1 MNPKKVNWLFLTTL
15 LVEAAVMAFM
25 YLCSDISLGII
36 ESLLLSQLIVLVPAV
51 LFLFG
56 TRTDPGR
63 LIAHNRPKFT
73 TALLVVVFTFLCM
86 PAIIAVNAFSMLFV
100 DNEVAGL
107 QSYMLS
113 VPWWQILLMVGIIG
127 PVSEEF
133 VFRGVIY
140 HGYKTSQRFVGS
152 MLLSALL
159 FGLTHLNFNQM
170 SYAVLVGIVSVLLL
184 EGSGS
189 IFYSMLFHICIN
201 TTNVVQMLVQKAQ
214 GTIMS
219 QEESMAY
226 IERTMQ
232 MPYKQALAVSVS
244 VYAVIAAG
252 ATALAGCLLY
262 LIVKKRK
269 QSAAYAATAAWKYG
283 REKDKTDFCSAGHF
297 CCALPAIYDSRC
309 ILGLKVKLI

>member
-36 ESLLLSQLIVLVPAV
+36 ESLLLSQLIVLVPTV
-51 LFLFG
+51 LFLLG

-73 TALLVVVFTFLCM
+73 TTLLVVVFTFLCM
-86 PAIIAVNAFSMLFV
+86 PVIIAVNAFSMLFV

-226 IERTMQ
+226 IEQTMH

-252 ATALAGCLLY
+252 AAALAGCLLY
-262 LIVKKRK
+262 LIVKKENRV
-269 QSAAYAATAAWKYG
+269 QHMQQLLHGNTG
-283 REKDKTDFCSAGHF
+283 EKRT
-297 CCALPAIYDSRC
+297 
-309 ILGLKVKLI
+309 KLISVPLVISVVLCLLYMTADVFWG

>member
-73 TALLVVVFTFLCM
+73 TTLLVVVFTFLCM
-86 PAIIAVNAFSMLFV
+86 PAIIVVNAFSMLFV

-252 ATALAGCLLY
+252 AAALAGCLLY
-262 LIVKKRK
+262 LIVKKENRV
-269 QSAAYAATAAWKYG
+269 QHMQQLLHGNTG
-283 REKDKTDFCSAGHF
+283 EKRT
-297 CCALPAIYDSRC
+297 
-309 ILGLKVKLI
+309 KLISVPLVISVVLCLLYMTADVFWG

>member
-73 TALLVVVFTFLCM
+73 TTLLVVVFTFLCM

-262 LIVKKRK
+262 LIVKKENRV
-269 QSAAYAATAAWKYG
+269 QHMQQLLHGNTG
-283 REKDKTDFCSAGHF
+283 EKRT
-297 CCALPAIYDSRC
+297 
-309 ILGLKVKLI
+309 KLISVPLVISVVLCLLYMTADVFGG

>member
-51 LFLFG
+51 LFLLG

-73 TALLVVVFTFLCM
+73 TTLLVVVFTFLCM

-262 LIVKKRK
+262 LIVKKENRV
-269 QSAAYAATAAWKYG
+269 QHMQQLLHGNTG
-283 REKDKTDFCSAGHF
+283 EKST
-297 CCALPAIYDSRC
+297 
-309 ILGLKVKLI
+309 KLISVPLVISVVLCLLYMTADVFWG

>member
-25 YLCSDISLGII
+25 YLRSDISLGII

-262 LIVKKRK
+262 LIVKKENRV
-269 QSAAYAATAAWKYG
+269 QHMQQLLHGNTG
-283 REKDKTDFCSAGHF
+283 EKRT
-297 CCALPAIYDSRC
+297 
-309 ILGLKVKLI
+309 KLISVPLVISVVLCLLYMTADVFWG

>member
-56 TRTDPGR
+56 TKTDPGR

-262 LIVKKRK
+262 LIVKKENRV
-269 QSAAYAATAAWKYG
+269 QHMQQLLHGNTG
-283 REKDKTDFCSAGHF
+283 EKRT
-297 CCALPAIYDSRC
+297 
-309 ILGLKVKLI
+309 KLISVSLVISVVLCLLYMTADVFWG

>member
-36 ESLLLSQLIVLVPAV
+36 ESLLLSQLIVLVPTV
-51 LFLFG
+51 LFLLG

-73 TALLVVVFTFLCM
+73 TAFLVVVFTFLCM

-226 IERTMQ
+226 IEQTMH

-252 ATALAGCLLY
+252 AAALAGCLFY
-262 LIVKKRK
+262 LIVKKENRV
-269 QSAAYAATAAWKYG
+269 QHMQQLLHGNTG
-283 REKDKTDFCSAGHF
+283 EKKT
-297 CCALPAIYDSRC
+297 
-309 ILGLKVKLI
+309 KLISVPLIISVVLCLLYMTADVFWG

>member
-262 LIVKKRK
+262 LIVKKENRV
-269 QSAAYAATAAWKYG
+269 QHMQQLLHGNTG
-283 REKDKTDFCSAGHF
+283 EKRT
-297 CCALPAIYDSRC
+297 
-309 ILGLKVKLI
+309 KLISVPLVISVVLCLLYMTADVFGG

>member
-1 MNPKKVNWLFLTTL
+1 MNPKKVNSQFLTTL

-51 LFLFG
+51 LFLLG

-73 TALLVVVFTFLCM
+73 TTLLVVVFTFLCM

-252 ATALAGCLLY
+252 AAALAGCLLY
-262 LIVKKRK
+262 LIVKKENRV
-269 QSAAYAATAAWKYG
+269 QHMQQLLHGNTG
-283 REKDKTDFCSAGHF
+283 EKR
-297 CCALPAIYDSRC
+297 I
-309 ILGLKVKLI
+309 KLISVPLVISVVLCLLYMTADVFWG

>member
-36 ESLLLSQLIVLVPAV
+36 ESLLLSQLIVLVPTA

-73 TALLVVVFTFLCM
+73 TTLLVVVFTFLCM

-100 DNEVAGL
+100 DNEVVGL

-226 IERTMQ
+226 IEQTMQ

-252 ATALAGCLLY
+252 AAALAGCLLY
-262 LIVKKRK
+262 LIVKKENRV
-269 QSAAYAATAAWKYG
+269 QHMQQLLHGNTG
-283 REKDKTDFCSAGHF
+283 EKRT
-297 CCALPAIYDSRC
+297 
-309 ILGLKVKLI
+309 KLISVPLVISVVLCLLYMTADVFWG

>member
-73 TALLVVVFTFLCM
+73 TTLLVVVFTFLCM
-86 PAIIAVNAFSMLFV
+86 PAIIAVNAFSVLFV

-252 ATALAGCLLY
+252 AAALAGCLLY
-262 LIVKKRK
+262 LIVKKENRV
-269 QSAAYAATAAWKYG
+269 QHMQQLLHGNTG
-283 REKDKTDFCSAGHF
+283 EKRT
-297 CCALPAIYDSRC
+297 
-309 ILGLKVKLI
+309 KLISVPLVISVVLCLLYMTADVFWG

>member
-63 LIAHNRPKFT
+63 LIAHNRPNFT
-73 TALLVVVFTFLCM
+73 TTLLVVVFTFLCM

-262 LIVKKRK
+262 LIVKKENRV
-269 QSAAYAATAAWKYG
+269 QHMQQLLHGNTG
-283 REKDKTDFCSAGHF
+283 EKRT
-297 CCALPAIYDSRC
+297 
-309 ILGLKVKLI
+309 KLISVPLVISVVLCLLYMTADVFWG

>member
-252 ATALAGCLLY
+252 TAALAGCLLY
-262 LIVKKRK
+262 LIVKKENRV
-269 QSAAYAATAAWKYG
+269 QHMQQLLHGNTG
-283 REKDKTDFCSAGHF
+283 EKRT
-297 CCALPAIYDSRC
+297 
-309 ILGLKVKLI
+309 KLISVPLVISVVLCLLYMTADVFWG

>member
-73 TALLVVVFTFLCM
+73 TTLLVVVFTFLCM

-232 MPYKQALAVSVS
+232 MPYKHALAVSVS

-252 ATALAGCLLY
+252 AAALAGCLLY
-262 LIVKKRK
+262 LIVKKENRV
-269 QSAAYAATAAWKYG
+269 QHMQQLLHGNTG
-283 REKDKTDFCSAGHF
+283 EKRT
-297 CCALPAIYDSRC
+297 
-309 ILGLKVKLI
+309 KLISVPLVISVVLCLLYMTADVFWG

>member
-73 TALLVVVFTFLCM
+73 TTLLVVVFTFLCM

-262 LIVKKRK
+262 LIVKKENRVQHMQQLLHGNMGEK
-269 QSAAYAATAAWKYG
+269 RTNLISVPLVISVVLCLLYMTADVFWG
-283 REKDKTDFCSAGHF
+283 
-297 CCALPAIYDSRC
+297 
-309 ILGLKVKLI
+309 

>member
-36 ESLLLSQLIVLVPAV
+36 ESLLLSQLIVLVPTA

-73 TALLVVVFTFLCM
+73 TTLLVVVFTFLCM

-113 VPWWQILLMVGIIG
+113 VPWWQILLIVGIIG

-226 IERTMQ
+226 IEQTMH

-252 ATALAGCLLY
+252 AAALAGCLLY
-262 LIVKKRK
+262 LIVKKENRV
-269 QSAAYAATAAWKYG
+269 QHMQQLLHGNTG
-283 REKDKTDFCSAGHF
+283 EKRT
-297 CCALPAIYDSRC
+297 
-309 ILGLKVKLI
+309 KLISVPLVISVVLCLLYMTADVFWG

>member
-56 TRTDPGR
+56 ARTDPGR

-73 TALLVVVFTFLCM
+73 TTLLVVVFTFLCM

-262 LIVKKRK
+262 LIVKKENRV
-269 QSAAYAATAAWKYG
+269 QHMQQLLHGNTG
-283 REKDKTDFCSAGHF
+283 EKRT
-297 CCALPAIYDSRC
+297 
-309 ILGLKVKLI
+309 KLISVPLVISVVLCLLYMTADVFWG

>member
-159 FGLTHLNFNQM
+159 FGLSHLNFYQM

-252 ATALAGCLLY
+252 AAALAGCLLY
-262 LIVKKRK
+262 LIVKKENRV
-269 QSAAYAATAAWKYG
+269 QHMQQLLHGNTG
-283 REKDKTDFCSAGHF
+283 EKRT
-297 CCALPAIYDSRC
+297 
-309 ILGLKVKLI
+309 KLISVPLVISVVLCLLYMTADVFWG

>member
-36 ESLLLSQLIVLVPAV
+36 ESLLLSQLIVLVPTV

-56 TRTDPGR
+56 TKTDPGR

-262 LIVKKRK
+262 LIVKKENRV
-269 QSAAYAATAAWKYG
+269 QHMQQLLHGNTG
-283 REKDKTDFCSAGHF
+283 EKRT
-297 CCALPAIYDSRC
+297 
-309 ILGLKVKLI
+309 KLISVPLVISVVLCLLYMTADVFWG

>member
-73 TALLVVVFTFLCM
+73 TTLLVVVFTFLCM

-226 IERTMQ
+226 IEQTMH

-252 ATALAGCLLY
+252 AAALAGCLLY
-262 LIVKKRK
+262 LIVKKENRVQHMQQLLHGNTGEK
-269 QSAAYAATAAWKYG
+269 RTNLISVPLVISVVLCLLYMTADVFWG
-283 REKDKTDFCSAGHF
+283 
-297 CCALPAIYDSRC
+297 
-309 ILGLKVKLI
+309 

>member
-15 LVEAAVMAFM
+15 LVEAAIMAFM

-73 TALLVVVFTFLCM
+73 TTLLVVVFTFLCM

-113 VPWWQILLMVGIIG
+113 VPWWQILIMVGIIG

-252 ATALAGCLLY
+252 AAALAGCLLY
-262 LIVKKRK
+262 LIVKKENRV
-269 QSAAYAATAAWKYG
+269 QHMQQLLHGNTG
-283 REKDKTDFCSAGHF
+283 EKRT
-297 CCALPAIYDSRC
+297 
-309 ILGLKVKLI
+309 KLISVPLVISVVLCLLYMTADVFWG

>member
-73 TALLVVVFTFLCM
+73 TTLLVVVFTFLCM

-252 ATALAGCLLY
+252 AAALAGCLLY
-262 LIVKKRK
+262 LIVKKENRV
-269 QSAAYAATAAWKYG
+269 QHMQQLLHGNTG
-283 REKDKTDFCSAGHF
+283 EKRT
-297 CCALPAIYDSRC
+297 
-309 ILGLKVKLI
+309 KLISVSLVISVVLCLLYMTADVFWG

>member
-73 TALLVVVFTFLCM
+73 TTLLVVVFTFLCM

-170 SYAVLVGIVSVLLL
+170 SYAVLVGI
-184 EGSGS
+184 GS

-252 ATALAGCLLY
+252 AAALAGCLLY
-262 LIVKKRK
+262 LIVKKENRV
-269 QSAAYAATAAWKYG
+269 QHMQQLLHGNTG
-283 REKDKTDFCSAGHF
+283 EKRT
-297 CCALPAIYDSRC
+297 
-309 ILGLKVKLI
+309 KLISVPLVISVVLCLLYMTADVFWG

>member
-36 ESLLLSQLIVLVPAV
+36 ESLLLSQLIVLVPAA

-73 TALLVVVFTFLCM
+73 TTLLVVVFTFLCM

-262 LIVKKRK
+262 LIVKKENRV
-269 QSAAYAATAAWKYG
+269 QHMQQLLHGNTG
-283 REKDKTDFCSAGHF
+283 EKRT
-297 CCALPAIYDSRC
+297 
-309 ILGLKVKLI
+309 KLISVPLVISVVLCLLYMTADVFWG

>member
-73 TALLVVVFTFLCM
+73 TTLLVVVFTFLCM

-252 ATALAGCLLY
+252 AAALAGCLLY
-262 LIVKKRK
+262 LIVKKENRV
-269 QSAAYAATAAWKYG
+269 QHMQQLLHGNTG
-283 REKDKTDFCSAGHF
+283 EKRT
-297 CCALPAIYDSRC
+297 
-309 ILGLKVKLI
+309 KLISVPLVISVVLCLLYMTADVFWG

>member
-15 LVEAAVMAFM
+15 LVEAAGMAFM

-56 TRTDPGR
+56 TKTDPGR

-262 LIVKKRK
+262 LIVKKENRV
-269 QSAAYAATAAWKYG
+269 QHMQQLLHGNTG
-283 REKDKTDFCSAGHF
+283 EKRT
-297 CCALPAIYDSRC
+297 
-309 ILGLKVKLI
+309 KLISVPLVISVVLCLLYMTADVFWG

>member
-36 ESLLLSQLIVLVPAV
+36 ESLLLSQLIVLVPTV
-51 LFLFG
+51 LFLLG
-56 TRTDPGR
+56 TRTNSVR

-73 TALLVVVFTFLCM
+73 TTLLVVVFTFLCM

-226 IERTMQ
+226 IEQTMQ

-252 ATALAGCLLY
+252 AAALAGCLLY
-262 LIVKKRK
+262 LIVKKENRV
-269 QSAAYAATAAWKYG
+269 QHMQQLLHGNTG
-283 REKDKTDFCSAGHF
+283 EKRT
-297 CCALPAIYDSRC
+297 
-309 ILGLKVKLI
+309 KLISVPLVISVVLCLLYMTADVFWG

>member
-73 TALLVVVFTFLCM
+73 TTLLVVVFTFLCM

-252 ATALAGCLLY
+252 AAALADCLLY
-262 LIVKKRK
+262 LIVKKENRV
-269 QSAAYAATAAWKYG
+269 QHMQQLLHGNTG
-283 REKDKTDFCSAGHF
+283 EKRT
-297 CCALPAIYDSRC
+297 
-309 ILGLKVKLI
+309 KLISVPLVISVVLCLLYMTADVFWG

>member
-73 TALLVVVFTFLCM
+73 TTLLVVVFTFLCM

-232 MPYKQALAVSVS
+232 MPYKQALVVSVS

-252 ATALAGCLLY
+252 AAALAGCLLY
-262 LIVKKRK
+262 LIVKKENRV
-269 QSAAYAATAAWKYG
+269 QHMQQLLHGNTG
-283 REKDKTDFCSAGHF
+283 EKRT
-297 CCALPAIYDSRC
+297 
-309 ILGLKVKLI
+309 KLISVPLVISVVLCLLYMTADVFWG

>member
-73 TALLVVVFTFLCM
+73 TTLLVVVFTFLCM

-152 MLLSALL
+152 MLLLALL

-262 LIVKKRK
+262 LIVKKENRV
-269 QSAAYAATAAWKYG
+269 QHMQQLLHGNTG
-283 REKDKTDFCSAGHF
+283 EKRT
-297 CCALPAIYDSRC
+297 
-309 ILGLKVKLI
+309 KLISVPLVISVVLCLLYMTADVFWG

>member
-25 YLCSDISLGII
+25 YLCSDILLGII

-73 TALLVVVFTFLCM
+73 TTLLVVVFTFLCM

-252 ATALAGCLLY
+252 AAALAGCLLY
-262 LIVKKRK
+262 LIVKKENRV
-269 QSAAYAATAAWKYG
+269 QHMQQLLHGNTG
-283 REKDKTDFCSAGHF
+283 EKRT
-297 CCALPAIYDSRC
+297 
-309 ILGLKVKLI
+309 KLISVPLVISVVLCLLYMTADVFWG

>member
-51 LFLFG
+51 LFLLG

-73 TALLVVVFTFLCM
+73 TTLLVVVFTFLCM

-244 VYAVIAAG
+244 VYAVVAAG
-252 ATALAGCLLY
+252 AAALAGCLLY
-262 LIVKKRK
+262 LIVKKENRV
-269 QSAAYAATAAWKYG
+269 QHMQQLLHGNTG
-283 REKDKTDFCSAGHF
+283 EKRT
-297 CCALPAIYDSRC
+297 
-309 ILGLKVKLI
+309 KLISVPLVISVVLCLLYMTADVFWG

>member
-36 ESLLLSQLIVLVPAV
+36 ESLLLSQLIVLVPTA

-73 TALLVVVFTFLCM
+73 TTLLVVVFTFLCM

-113 VPWWQILLMVGIIG
+113 VPWWQILLMVGIVG

-252 ATALAGCLLY
+252 AAALAGCLFY
-262 LIVKKRK
+262 LIVKKENRV
-269 QSAAYAATAAWKYG
+269 QHMQQLLHGNTG
-283 REKDKTDFCSAGHF
+283 EKKT
-297 CCALPAIYDSRC
+297 
-309 ILGLKVKLI
+309 KLISVPLVISVVLCLLYMTADVFWG

>member
-73 TALLVVVFTFLCM
+73 TTLLVVVFTFLCM

-113 VPWWQILLMVGIIG
+113 VPWWQIQLMVGIIG

-262 LIVKKRK
+262 LIVKKENRV
-269 QSAAYAATAAWKYG
+269 QHMQQLLHGNTG
-283 REKDKTDFCSAGHF
+283 EKRT
-297 CCALPAIYDSRC
+297 
-309 ILGLKVKLI
+309 KLISVPLVISVVLCLLYMTADVFWG

>member
-36 ESLLLSQLIVLVPAV
+36 ESLLLSQLIVLVPTA
-51 LFLFG
+51 LFLLG

-219 QEESMAY
+219 QEESMEY
-226 IERTMQ
+226 IEQTMH

-252 ATALAGCLLY
+252 AAALAGCLFY
-262 LIVKKRK
+262 LIVKKENRV
-269 QSAAYAATAAWKYG
+269 QHMQQLLHGNTG
-283 REKDKTDFCSAGHF
+283 EKKT
-297 CCALPAIYDSRC
+297 
-309 ILGLKVKLI
+309 KLISVPLVISVVLCLLYMTADVFWG

>member
-25 YLCSDISLGII
+25 YLCSDISLGVI
-36 ESLLLSQLIVLVPAV
+36 ESLLLSQLIVLVPTA

-252 ATALAGCLLY
+252 AAALAGCLLY
-262 LIVKKRK
+262 LIVKKENRV
-269 QSAAYAATAAWKYG
+269 QHMQQLLHGNTG
-283 REKDKTDFCSAGHF
+283 EKKT
-297 CCALPAIYDSRC
+297 
-309 ILGLKVKLI
+309 KLISVPLVISVVLCLLYMTADVFWG

>member
-25 YLCSDISLGII
+25 YLCSDISLGVI

-73 TALLVVVFTFLCM
+73 TALLGVVFTFLCM

-226 IERTMQ
+226 IEQTMH

-252 ATALAGCLLY
+252 AAALAGCLLY
-262 LIVKKRK
+262 LIVKKENRV
-269 QSAAYAATAAWKYG
+269 QHMQQLLHGNTG
-283 REKDKTDFCSAGHF
+283 EKRT
-297 CCALPAIYDSRC
+297 
-309 ILGLKVKLI
+309 KLISVPLVISVALCLLYMTADVFWG

>member
-56 TRTDPGR
+56 TKTDPGR

-262 LIVKKRK
+262 LIVKKENRV
-269 QSAAYAATAAWKYG
+269 QHMQQLLHGNTG
-283 REKDKTDFCSAGHF
+283 EKRT
-297 CCALPAIYDSRC
+297 
-309 ILGLKVKLI
+309 KLISVPLVISVVLCLLYMTADVFWG

>member
-36 ESLLLSQLIVLVPAV
+36 ESLLLSQLIVLVPTA

-226 IERTMQ
+226 IEQTMH

-252 ATALAGCLLY
+252 AAALAGCLLY
-262 LIVKKRK
+262 LIVKKENRV
-269 QSAAYAATAAWKYG
+269 QHMQQLLHGNTG
-283 REKDKTDFCSAGHF
+283 EKRT
-297 CCALPAIYDSRC
+297 
-309 ILGLKVKLI
+309 KLISVPLVISVVLCLLYMTADVFWG

>member
-36 ESLLLSQLIVLVPAV
+36 ESLLLSQLIVLVPTV

-73 TALLVVVFTFLCM
+73 TTLLVVVFTFLCM

-113 VPWWQILLMVGIIG
+113 VPWWQILLMVGIVG

-226 IERTMQ
+226 IEQTMH

-252 ATALAGCLLY
+252 AAALAGCLLY
-262 LIVKKRK
+262 LIVKKENRV
-269 QSAAYAATAAWKYG
+269 QHMQQLLHGNTG
-283 REKDKTDFCSAGHF
+283 EKRT
-297 CCALPAIYDSRC
+297 
-309 ILGLKVKLI
+309 KLISVPLVISVVLCLLYMTADVFWG